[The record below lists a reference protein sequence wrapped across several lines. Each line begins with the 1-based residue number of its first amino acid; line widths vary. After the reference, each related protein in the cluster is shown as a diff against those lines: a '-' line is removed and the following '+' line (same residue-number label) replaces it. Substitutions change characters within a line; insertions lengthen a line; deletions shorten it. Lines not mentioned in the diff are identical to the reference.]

1 MNYSSPHAQHF
12 NQHRV
17 LITGAA
23 SGLGFEMCKS
33 FLGLGATVEAWDV
46 SPSGLEKAQQELAVY
61 EKKIHFRKVDVSRPS
76 EVSDSAKSIPDLSV
90 LINNAGITRDKSF
103 SKMAA
108 EDWDAV
114 IQVNLSSLFYVTK
127 ALQEKMTSPLK
138 RIINISSVVGLYGNF
153 GQANYAAAKAG
164 VIGFTK
170 TLAKE
175 LGRKGF
181 TVNAI
186 APGFIQTPMT
196 SAMPAEVLQSMAAKV
211 PVQRLGTPE
220 DISQAAVFLASPA
233 SSYINGS
240 VLSVDGGLTL

>member
-1 MNYSSPHAQHF
+1 
-12 NQHRV
+12 
-17 LITGAA
+17 
-23 SGLGFEMCKS
+23 MCKS
-33 FLGLGATVEAWDV
+33 FLALGATVEAWDI
-46 SPSGLEKAQQELAVY
+46 SSSGLERAQKELADY
-61 EKKIHFRKVDVSRPS
+61 EKQIRFRKVDISQPS
-76 EVSDSAKSIPDLSV
+76 EVSEVAKGIPELSV

-103 SKMAA
+103 TKMAA

-127 ALQEKMTSPLK
+127 ALQEKMTLPLK
-138 RIINISSVVGLYGNF
+138 RIINISSVVGVYGNF

-196 SAMPAEVLQSMAAKV
+196 SAMPPEVLQSMAAKV

>member
-1 MNYSSPHAQHF
+1 VNV
-12 NQHRV
+12 NQLKFSQQRV

-23 SGLGFEMCKS
+23 SGLGFEMCKT
-33 FLGLGATVEAWDV
+33 FLAEGALVEAWDV
-46 SPSGLEKAQQELAVY
+46 SSSSIERASKELSAY
-61 EKKIHFRKVDVSRPS
+61 HKQISFRRVDISKPN
-76 EVSDSAKSIPDLSV
+76 EVSDAAKVIPELSV

-103 SKMAA
+103 QKMSA
-108 EDWDAV
+108 EDWDSV
-114 IQVNLSSLFYVTK
+114 LQVNLLSLFYVTK
-127 ALQEKMTSPLK
+127 AFQEKMTLPLK

-196 SAMPAEVLQSMAAKV
+196 AAMPTEVLQSMAQKV
-211 PVQRLGTPE
+211 PVQRLGNPE
-220 DISQAAVFLASPA
+220 DIAQAALFLASPQA
-233 SSYINGS
+233 SYINGS